1 MNVIKCR
8 YEYDNGEVKE
18 WPVRWAITK
27 RMAGATY
34 IHIEGRGTEFDA
46 IIGRYSS
53 GNFICIPSIDV
64 GCGLAPYND
73 TFWNMEKLSK
83 YLGVTDAFTITKA
96 LEHFDRRRSRSAI
109 KPARRE
115 LMNLKSLS
123 VKSMRIMHLERC
135 LRADMKLL

>member
-96 LEHFDRRRSRSAI
+96 LEHFDR
-109 KPARRE
+109 KERE
-115 LMNLKSLS
+115 
-123 VKSMRIMHLERC
+123 RGEERG
-135 LRADMKLL
+135 AMKN